1 MPFRC
6 IVGKLKRLL
15 HDVFFNWDILF
26 TRLVN
31 DWEVG
36 SLQLF
41 LGILYSIKVNRDE
54 KTYCVGPLLGAT
66 IIEILLYSNLVFLIH
81 FG

>member
-6 IVGKLKRLL
+6 IVRQLKRLL

-54 KTYCVGPLLGAT
+54 EDLLCWTPARS
-66 IIEILLYSNLVFLIH
+66 YHN
-81 FG
+81 

>member
-6 IVGKLKRLL
+6 IVRKLKRLL

-54 KTYCVGPLLGAT
+54 EDLLCWTPARS
-66 IIEILLYSNLVFLIH
+66 YHN
-81 FG
+81 